1 MTNAEMLSAFRVYGQ
16 QMGMQKMRTILDNE
30 IYTFINSAIIEKIRQ
45 LLGTNVA
52 AQFADK
58 ASTQQNAISPINYVR
73 TLIKTKDLTVTEN
86 SADTPSD
93 TNIMYILG
101 VTAEGYKC
109 RFIEPTD
116 LEATI
121 NDYCNSP
128 SKEYPLFTY
137 IDNSFKVYNGEP
149 SINSCKLQYI
159 EMPLQVDN
167 NNSCNLPDYTHD
179 EIVQLAV
186 KKYFAS
192 LQATANNVN

>member
-1 MTNAEMLSAFRVYGQ
+1 MTGEEMLSAFRVYGQ
-16 QMGMQKMRTILDNE
+16 QIGMQKMRNILDSE

-58 ASTQQNAISPINYVR
+58 ASTQQNPISPINYVR
-73 TLIKTKDLTVTEN
+73 TLIKSKSLTVTSN
-86 SADTPSD
+86 TAATPNID
-93 TNIMYILG
+93 IMYILG
-101 VTAEGYKC
+101 VTAGGYKC
-109 RFIEPTD
+109 RFIEPTE

-137 IDNSFKVYNGEP
+137 IDNSFKVYNGET
-149 SINSCKLQYI
+149 SITDCKLQYI
-159 EMPLQVDN
+159 EYPAVVN
-167 NNSCNLPDYTHD
+167 NNTDCNLPDYTHD